1 MIQNHVKLTT
11 HHVVQ
16 NLTLTQ
22 IAGYS
27 EPDVNQVSVYVCAQ
41 HQAHKT
47 VVTRIVTCTYR
58 Y

>member
-11 HHVVQ
+11 HQVVL
-16 NLTLTQ
+16 NLTVTQ
-22 IAGYS
+22 IAGCS
-27 EPDVNQVSVYVCAQ
+27 EPDVNQVSIYVRAQ
-41 HQAHKT
+41 HQAHRT